1 MKKNTI
7 FIVVAAL
14 VVVGLIA
21 YTLVKNKK
29 QIDSKN
35 KVVDRSTVAIP
46 VAVTKAFTG
55 NTADKFT
62 LPAVTEAENETDI
75 VVNAQGKLTNLK
87 INLGSVVSKGQL
99 LGTVDSKLK
108 ELNLRAT
115 ELSEAKLNKD
125 YERYN
130 DLYKGNAATEVN
142 VNDVKYNYEN
152 TKIQLEQIKQQI
164 ADANIIAP
172 ISGVVVRKN
181 LEEGEFV
188 NPGTVIAT
196 VVNVSQLKAQVLVSE
211 KDVYKLKQGAAVT
224 VTCDIYPGKTF
235 KGTIRYIS
243 PKGDETHNYPVEVT
257 LLNDGRSP
265 IKAGTFIRVAF
276 DITGNTSALQIP
288 KIALAEGL
296 KNPYVFVPVGNKA
309 TVKKL
314 VLGREIGENV
324 EVLDGLADGDEVIV
338 SGQINLTEGSL
349 VDVVK

>member
-7 FIVVAAL
+7 FIVVAVLL
-14 VVVGLIA
+14 VAGLIA
-21 YTLVKNKK
+21 FTLVKNKK
-29 QIDSKN
+29 KIDSKN
-35 KVVDRSTVAIP
+35 KVVDRSSIAIP

-55 NTADKFT
+55 STGGSFT

-87 INLGSVVSKGQL
+87 IQLGSVVTKGQQ

-108 ELNLRAT
+108 ELNLRSM
-115 ELSEAKLNKD
+115 ELNEAKLSKD
-125 YERYN
+125 YERYS

-142 VNDVKYNYEN
+142 VNDVKYNYDN

-164 ADANIIAP
+164 ADANIVAP
-172 ISGVVVRKN
+172 ISGVIVRKN

-211 KDVYKLKQGAAVT
+211 KDVYKLKTGAVVA

-235 KGTIRYIS
+235 KGTVRYIS
-243 PKGDETHNYPVEVT
+243 PKGDDSHNYPVEVT
-257 LLNDGRSP
+257 LANDSRTP

-276 DITGNTSALQIP
+276 DITGNTNTLQIP

-296 KNPYVFVPVGNKA
+296 KNPYVFVPNGNKA
-309 TVKKL
+309 TIKKL

-324 EVLDGLADGDEVIV
+324 EVLSGLAEGDEVIT
-338 SGQINLTEGSL
+338 SGQINLAEGSMVEL
-349 VDVVK
+349 VK